1 MWRIILDSLKN
12 IINDIMRRF
21 IYFIF
26 IAFSVY
32 SCGKE
37 VDYEPEC
44 NNCEEKDFVIKNDIE
59 HNVKIVVGDK
69 SSSNRDTFTIIYG
82 DSLIRSS
89 RISPFG
95 GNLYVVIDD
104 TLEVHNDAK
113 YLQYNLNVPSSYDT
127 IEVGNNYYKMRYVID
142 EDFYEYAKTHPY
154 MGE

>member
-1 MWRIILDSLKN
+1 
-12 IINDIMRRF
+12 MRRF

-44 NNCEEKDFVIKNDIE
+44 NNCEEKDFVIKNDME
-59 HNVKIVVGDK
+59 HIVKIVVGDN
-69 SSSNRDTFTIIYG
+69 SSSMRDTFTILYG

-89 RISPFG
+89 RTSPFS

-127 IEVGNNYYKMRYVID
+127 IEVGENYYKMRYVID
-142 EDFYEYAKTHPY
+142 EDFYEYAKAHPY
-154 MGE
+154 IGE